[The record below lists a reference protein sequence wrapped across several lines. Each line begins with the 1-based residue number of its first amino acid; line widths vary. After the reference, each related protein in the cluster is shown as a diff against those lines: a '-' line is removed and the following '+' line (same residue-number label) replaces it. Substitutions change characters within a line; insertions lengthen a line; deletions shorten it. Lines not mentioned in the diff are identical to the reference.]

1 MLTGSSGSVTVN
13 DVHRLVVTVLVSAA
27 SSAVVCVLLAPA
39 PLAPAARAEIDW
51 SRVDRI
57 DARLQAMERIPPAVQ
72 GSLATPSASPTD
84 RVEAPP
90 PDPWPAAAARLA
102 AMEARLFRLELV
114 AAVPAE
120 QAQAPVPEFPTRE
133 DAGRSILDPTSDVA
147 KKMRAHEALRKVND
161 AYTPAMVAE
170 LLRIG
175 TTNQDGGV
183 RADVWR
189 FFDGES
195 SVPAIVNPLV
205 RALQADP
212 DARAREEAAE
222 TLGNYFDD
230 PIVESALQL
239 AVESDGS
246 ERVRNKA
253 KRTLAARRSIAPPA
267 EPR

>member
-1 MLTGSSGSVTVN
+1 MKGRQSGRRLVAL
-13 DVHRLVVTVLVSAA
+13 LVVTALAVAGSAA
-27 SSAVVCVLLAPA
+27 WLGSQRATASSG
-39 PLAPAARAEIDW
+39 
-51 SRVDRI
+51 
-57 DARLQAMERIPPAVQ
+57 
-72 GSLATPSASPTD
+72 GSSETSAGGS
-84 RVEAPP
+84 
-90 PDPWPAAAARLA
+90 
-102 AMEARLFRLELV
+102 
-114 AAVPAE
+114 
-120 QAQAPVPEFPTRE
+120 
-133 DAGRSILDPTSDVA
+133 GI
-147 KKMRAHEALRKVND
+147 
-161 AYTPAMVAE
+161 
-170 LLRIG
+170 LRIG